1 MAVREQDR
9 EKSECRP
16 VIGRIGVETLLHAK
30 AGRRSRGLSSQESFE
45 NHLNERKANGRCN
58 MGVCTFRRD
67 EHYHVRWLK
76 MSIVKVS
83 RNLCNRVSKDA
94 FVEA

>member
-9 EKSECRP
+9 GRSECRP

-30 AGRRSRGLSSQESFE
+30 AGRRPHGLSLQESLE
-45 NHLNERKANGRCN
+45 NHLNGGKANGRCYI
-58 MGVCTFRRD
+58 GVCTFRRD
-67 EHYHVRWLK
+67 EHHHARGLE

-83 RNLCNRVSKDA
+83 LKL
-94 FVEA
+94 